1 MGKNS
6 QFNKSSLLQKL
17 FKSLSKTIEESGTE
31 IKYNVFTTFLKLG
44 QGLFKI
50 IRKILKMSKKGLSI
64 KVFKDDFYLIL

>member
-17 FKSLSKTIEESGTE
+17 FKTLSKTIKESGSE
-31 IKYNVFTTFLKLG
+31 IKYNVFTTFLKLE
-44 QGLFKI
+44 QGLFKV

-64 KVFKDDFYLIL
+64 KFFKDDFYLIL